1 MALDLSFVCT
11 EVAGFYGSNG
21 NVPVDPVIIVKMML
35 LLFLDVRSLGRRYR
49 VEGKEVEILWRRD
62 ERMAVKAM
70 RFRLMA
76 YTRGMPGGPHLRNRL
91 ARVESLAQLEDLAAG
106 DLSIEASHFE
116 LAARG

>member
-1 MALDLSFVCT
+1 
-11 EVAGFYGSNG
+11 
-21 NVPVDPVIIVKMML
+21 
-35 LLFLDVRSLGRRYR
+35 
-49 VEGKEVEILWRRD
+49 
-62 ERMAVKAM
+62 MAVKAM

-76 YTRGMPGGPHLRNRL
+76 YTRRMPGGPRLRDRL